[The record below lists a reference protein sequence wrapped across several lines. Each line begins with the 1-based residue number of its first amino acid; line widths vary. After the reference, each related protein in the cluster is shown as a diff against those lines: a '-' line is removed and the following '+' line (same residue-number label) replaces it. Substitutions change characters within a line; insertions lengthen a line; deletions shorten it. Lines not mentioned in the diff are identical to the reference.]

1 MSFGSTTISTSEQ
14 RIGALTIQSSAYG
27 LPIPLFWGKARITGN
42 MIWYGDFRAIAHT
55 TKQSSGGKGGGGVT
69 TQNTT
74 YTYTTAFMLGLCE
87 GEVSAIDT
95 VWSGKEK
102 TTFATLGAVLL
113 PGSMSQSAWGHLTSK
128 HPAEALTYPGIAIAA
143 HSAFDL
149 GGSASLP
156 NLSFEANGPRQFG
169 SGIVDARP
177 DEILT
182 DLASHPIAGAGFP
195 AARFDL
201 AAYRTY
207 TQAAG
212 LFLSPYITQQQP
224 ASQHIEELLQA
235 TNSAPVWSEGKLKIV
250 PYADEEVTGN
260 GVTFT
265 PSVAPVYDLTD
276 DDFLPDRGQPPITIT
291 RKPAADAYNHCQVE
305 YRNRA
310 NDYNIEIAEDKD
322 LGSISTFGLR
332 TADPVRLH
340 AIRERDIASTI
351 VGLILRRQLYIRNE
365 YRFSLGWRHCLLE
378 PMDVVTITS
387 ASAPGL
393 TLFPV
398 RIREIEEDENGR
410 LSVLAEEFPFGIA
423 TPALIPSQPG
433 SGYSVDYNV
442 APGNAAAPVVFEA
455 PLSLAGQPEIW
466 LATSGG
472 STWGGCEVWVS
483 LDNATYKQ
491 VGTIYGPARHG
502 TLTASLPSAPDPDTT
517 NAVAVDLSVSAGQL
531 NGGTDDDRDM
541 YQTLCYVDGE
551 LVSFRNATLTGVSQY
566 SLSSLRRGA
575 YGSPIGT
582 HAAGGQ
588 FARLDQAIFR
598 YAYDAD
604 MLGKAVYIKLR
615 SFNSYG
621 GAYQDLSA
629 ISAHTYAIV
638 GAPVGTVSGFALAQ
652 PWVGPTLSVRWD
664 AYPGASHYK
673 VEVWAGAVLR
683 RTVDNIAG
691 TGYEYTIEDSTA
703 DGGPYRAVE
712 LRLFARTAT
721 GQSTTAAILTPSN
734 PQFGAG
740 DITGLSVVGSVGQI
754 NIQADVPAALDYAG
768 TMIWAGDTPGFP
780 LNGSTLIY
788 DGPTPFFVYPV
799 AGGTTTRIR
808 VAHYDTFGRDSLSAS
823 TELSATSILAGGV
836 PTVSVPPAGTYL
848 GDDVVYYGAGG
859 SPDFKLYRWNGSTY
873 IRAADGGDL
882 LAASVTADKITAAN
896 LAAISANLGTITAG
910 NITLDNSGFVRGGST
925 GYLTGAGFWMGYH
938 SGAYK
943 FHVGDPSGQ
952 FIAWTGSTL
961 SIGGDIIATGN
972 IKAGGIT
979 TSLAIASGTTHL
991 VDTEGDI
998 KTLLTA
1004 SITLDAVGNLITEL
1018 VIHLSLSNDGS
1029 PGNSATIDVKIDG
1042 ATIGSKTVT
1051 APAVVDFTISKINS
1065 GLASGS
1071 HSLTVIST
1079 GVVGYLM
1086 TVSASINGYLL
1097 GVYR

>member
-27 LPIPLFWGKARITGN
+27 LPIPLFWGQTRITGN
-42 MIWYGDFRAIAHT
+42 MIWYGDFKAIAHT
-55 TKQSSGGKGGGGVT
+55 TKQSSGGKGGGVT

-74 YTYTTAFMLGLCE
+74 YTYTTAFMLGLSE
-87 GEVSAIDT
+87 GEVSAVGT
-95 VWSGKEK
+95 VWSSKEK
-102 TTFATLGAVLL
+102 TTFAALGMVLL
-113 PGSMSQSAWGHLTSK
+113 PGSMSQAAWGHLTSK
-128 HPAEALTYPGIAIAA
+128 HPAEALAYPGLAIAA

-156 NLSFEANGPRQFG
+156 NLSFEVSGPRQFG
-169 SGIVDARP
+169 GGIVDARP
-177 DEILT
+177 DEILA
-182 DLASHPIAGAGFP
+182 DLLSDPIYGAGFP
-195 AARFDL
+195 SGRLDL

-235 TNSAPVWSEGKLKIV
+235 TNSAAVWSEGKLKIV
-250 PYADEEVTGN
+250 PHADDTISGN
-260 GVTFT
+260 GATYV
-265 PSVAPVYDLTD
+265 PAVAPIYDLTD
-276 DDFLPDRGQPPITIT
+276 DDFLTESPGQPPITINRRPT
-291 RKPAADAYNHCQVE
+291 SDAYNEQQVE
-305 YRNRA
+305 FRDRA
-310 NDYNIEIAEDKD
+310 NDYNIDLDGDKD
-322 LGSISTFGLR
+322 SASISLYGLR

-340 AIRERDIASTI
+340 AICERSIAKT
-351 VGLILRRQLYIRNE
+351 VAGLIMRRGLYIRNE
-365 YRFSLGWRHCLLE
+365 YRFFLGWRHCLLE
-378 PMDVVTITS
+378 PMDVVTLTS

-393 TLFPV
+393 ALFPV
-398 RIREIEEDENGR
+398 RILEIEEDETGR
-410 LSVLAEEFPFGIA
+410 LSVLAEEFPFGVA

-442 APGNAAAPVVFEA
+442 APGNAAAPVVFEP
-455 PLSLAGQPEIW
+455 PLALSGQPEIW

-502 TLTASLPSAPDPDTT
+502 ILTATLPAAADPDTS

-531 NGGTDDDRDM
+531 NGGTDDDRDL

-588 FARLDQAIFR
+588 FARLDQAVFR

-604 MLGKAVYIKLR
+604 MLGKTVYIKLR

-652 PWVGPTLSVRWD
+652 PWVGPTLSVKWD
-664 AYPGASHYK
+664 AYPGAAHYK
-673 VEVWAGAVLR
+673 IEVWAGASLK
-683 RTVDNIAG
+683 RTVDNIAA
-691 TGYEYTIEDSTA
+691 TAFEYAIEDSAA

-721 GQSTTAAILTPSN
+721 GQSTNAAILTPSN

-799 AGGTTTRIR
+799 TGGVTKRIR

-836 PTVSVPPAGTYL
+836 PTVSVQPAGTYL
-848 GDDVVYYGAGG
+848 GDDVVYYGAG
-859 SPDFKLYRWNGSTY
+859 STPDFKLYRWDGSTY

-882 LAASVTADKITAAN
+882 LAASVTADKVYTAS

-910 NITLDNSGFVRGGST
+910 NITLDISGFVRGGST

-943 FHVGDPSGQ
+943 FHVGDPTGQ

-979 TSLAIASGTTHL
+979 TTLIVNTGTFSHNI
-991 VDTEGDI
+991 DIEGTS
-998 KTLLTA
+998 KTLFSA
-1004 SITLDAVGNLITEL
+1004 AITMDVLGNILVNL
-1018 VIHLSLSNDGS
+1018 VIDYLVNDDGS
-1029 PGNSATIDVKIDG
+1029 PQNATLQVRLDGTPIGGQTVQAPTSGAFTVAIALAGVSAG
-1042 ATIGSKTVT
+1042 AHT
-1051 APAVVDFTISKINS
+1051 
-1065 GLASGS
+1065 
-1071 HSLTVIST
+1071 LTLVST
-1079 GVVGYLM
+1079 GTAGYSM
-1086 TVSASINGYLL
+1086 FTQASMSGYLL

>member
-27 LPIPLFWGKARITGN
+27 LPIPLLWGQARITGN
-42 MIWYGDFRAIAHT
+42 MIWYGDFKAIAHT
-55 TKQSSGGKGGGGVT
+55 TKQSSGGKGGGVT

-87 GEVSAIDT
+87 GEVSAIGT
-95 VWSGKEK
+95 VWSSKEK
-102 TTFATLGAVLL
+102 TTFAALGLVLL

-128 HPAEALTYPGIAIAA
+128 HPTEALTYPGLAIAA

-156 NLSFEANGPRQFG
+156 NLSFEAAGPRQFG
-169 SGIVDARP
+169 GGIVDARP

-182 DLASHPIAGAGFP
+182 DLAAHAIYGAGFP
-195 AARFDL
+195 AARLDL

-224 ASQHIEELLQA
+224 ASQHIEELLRA
-235 TNSAPVWSEGKLKIV
+235 TNSAAVWSEGALKIV
-250 PYADEEVTGN
+250 PYADEAVTGN
-260 GVTFT
+260 GATFT
-265 PSVAPVYDLTD
+265 PAVTPIYDLTD
-276 DDFLPDRGQPPITIT
+276 DDFLTESPGQPPITIN

-305 YRNRA
+305 FRDRA
-310 NDYNIEIAEDKD
+310 NDYNIDLDGDKD
-322 LGSISTFGLR
+322 SASISLYGLR

-340 AIRERDIASTI
+340 AICERSIAKT
-351 VGLILRRQLYIRNE
+351 VAGLIMRRGLYIRNE
-365 YRFSLGWRHCLLE
+365 YRFFLGWRHCLLE
-378 PMDVVTITS
+378 PMDVVTLTS

-393 TLFPV
+393 SLFPV
-398 RIREIEEDENGR
+398 RILEIEEDDSGR

-455 PLSLAGQPEIW
+455 PLALSGQPEIW

-502 TLTASLPSAPDPDTT
+502 ILTATLPAAADPDTS

-531 NGGTDDDRDM
+531 NGGTDDDRDL

-551 LVSFRNATLTGVSQY
+551 LVSFRNATLTGVNQY

-588 FARLDQAIFR
+588 FARLDQAVFR

-604 MLGKAVYIKLR
+604 MLGKTVYIKLR

-638 GAPVGTVSGFALAQ
+638 GAPVGTVSGFVLAQ
-652 PWVGPTLSVRWD
+652 PWVGPTLSVKWD
-664 AYPGASHYK
+664 AYPGATHYK
-673 VEVWAGAVLR
+673 IEVWAGAALK
-683 RTVDNIAG
+683 RTVDNIAA
-691 TGYEYTIEDSTA
+691 TAFEYAIEDSAA

-721 GQSTTAAILTPSN
+721 GQSTNAAILTPSN

-799 AGGTTTRIR
+799 AGGTTKRIR

-836 PTVSVPPAGTYL
+836 PTVSVQPAGAYL
-848 GDDVVYYGAGG
+848 GDDVVYYGAG
-859 SPDFKLYRWNGSTY
+859 STPDFKLYRWNGSTY

-882 LAASVTADKITAAN
+882 LAASVTADKVTAAN

-910 NITLDNSGFVRGGST
+910 NITLDISGFIRGGST

-943 FHVGDPSGQ
+943 FHVGDPTGQ

-979 TSLAIASGTTHL
+979 TTLIVNTGTFSHNVDVEGAS
-991 VDTEGDI
+991 
-998 KTLLTA
+998 KTLFSA
-1004 SITLDAVGNLITEL
+1004 AITMDVLGNILVNL
-1018 VIHLSLSNDGS
+1018 VIDYLVNDDGS
-1029 PGNSATIDVKIDG
+1029 PQNATLQVRLDGTPIGGQTVQAPTSGAFTVAIALAGVSAG
-1042 ATIGSKTVT
+1042 AHT
-1051 APAVVDFTISKINS
+1051 
-1065 GLASGS
+1065 
-1071 HSLTVIST
+1071 LTLVST
-1079 GVVGYLM
+1079 GTAGYSM
-1086 TVSASINGYLL
+1086 FTQASMSGYLL